1 MGGVLAPNYAP
12 HFAVNKLS
20 KGIAAMGYKIE
31 HKGKTVEL
39 PNFNDMPTGVL
50 RKARHETESE
60 QTWFILEGVLD
71 DKQLQILD
79 TLPLSEFSKHMKAWT
94 GGVALGE

>member
-1 MGGVLAPNYAP
+1 
-12 HFAVNKLS
+12 
-20 KGIAAMGYKIE
+20 MGYKIE

-50 RKARHETESE
+50 RKAHHETEAE

-79 TLPLSEFSKHMKAWT
+79 ALPLSEFSKHMKAWT

>member
-1 MGGVLAPNYAP
+1 MSYV
-12 HFAVNKLS
+12 
-20 KGIAAMGYKIE
+20 IE

-50 RKARHETESE
+50 RKARHESESE
-60 QTWFILEGVLD
+60 QTWLILEGVLT

-79 TLPLSEFSKHMKAWT
+79 TLPVSEFAKHMKAWT